1 MNGTETGVFIMMDPF
16 SFNQL
21 GKIRQQEI
29 LEEAERNRDAMTFGE
44 MGRALVS
51 LIANGW
57 RKAKSIGVSHE
68 VCEEA
73 TSPSI
78 TTETC

>member
-1 MNGTETGVFIMMDPF
+1 MMDPF

-29 LEEAERNRDAMTFGE
+29 LEEVERNRDAMTFGE

-57 RKAKSIGVSHE
+57 HRVKSVSVSHE
-68 VCEEA
+68 ACDEA

>member
-1 MNGTETGVFIMMDPF
+1 MMDPF

-29 LEEAERNRDAMTFGE
+29 LEEAERKRDAMTFGE
-44 MGRALVS
+44 MGRVLVS

-57 RKAKSIGVSHE
+57 HRVKSVAVSHE
-68 VCEEA
+68 ACDEA

-78 TTETC
+78 TAETC

>member
-1 MNGTETGVFIMMDPF
+1 MDPF

-51 LIANGW
+51 LFANGW
-57 RKAKSIGVSHE
+57 HRVKSIDVSHE
-68 VCEEA
+68 ACEEVA
-73 TSPSI
+73 TSSSI

>member
-1 MNGTETGVFIMMDPF
+1 MDPF

-44 MGRALVS
+44 MAANLKSWLVAGWHKAQS
-51 LIANGW
+51 LRVRDA
-57 RKAKSIGVSHE
+57 ACPEPV
-68 VCEEA
+68 A
-73 TSPSI
+73 SPGI